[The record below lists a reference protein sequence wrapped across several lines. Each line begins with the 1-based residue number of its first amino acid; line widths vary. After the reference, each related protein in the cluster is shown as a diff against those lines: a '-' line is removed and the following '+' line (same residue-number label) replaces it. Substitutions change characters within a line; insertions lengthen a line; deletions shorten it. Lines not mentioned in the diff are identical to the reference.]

1 MSANKINQ
9 NFVRQFGK
17 TLDLLTQTKGGKFQG
32 KGLEDNIVGEA
43 AFYDQLSSITA
54 TEATRSSESGSTNT
68 FPDSPDNFIEH
79 KRRKLVATPYDV
91 GVMLDRFD
99 KVEMLVDPE
108 SQYVQQLAH
117 ALNRKRDIEFL
128 KGIYGAAPT
137 GKEGGGTA
145 AELDQVVAK
154 EIGATTGMNLDKLIE
169 ARKTLESNG
178 VDLDDPLNKAYVA
191 MTPNQLHQL
200 LTETKVTSSDFATV
214 KALVSGDLNT
224 FYGFEFIISNLI
236 PFTNTAGTN
245 AYDNGGAT
253 RDFSSTWADDVPV
266 NGDTTGDRACF
277 AYVHSG
283 IRSAT
288 NPDIVTEIDKRAD
301 KRFNYYAYA
310 ALRTGSVRMEEKKV
324 VLIEAADVAV
334 ADSASE

>member
-1 MSANKINQ
+1 M
-9 NFVRQFGK
+9 
-17 TLDLLTQTKGGKFQG
+17 
-32 KGLEDNIVGEA
+32 
-43 AFYDQLSSITA
+43 
-54 TEATRSSESGSTNT
+54 
-68 FPDSPDNFIEH
+68 
-79 KRRKLVATPYDV
+79 
-91 GVMLDRFD
+91 
-99 KVEMLVDPE
+99 
-108 SQYVQQLAH
+108 
-117 ALNRKRDIEFL
+117 
-128 KGIYGAAPT
+128 
-137 GKEGGGTA
+137 
-145 AELDQVVAK
+145 VAK

-169 ARKTLESNG
+169 ARKTLEANG

-236 PFTNTAGTN
+236 PFTNSAGTN
-245 AYDNGGAT
+245 AYDAGSPT
-253 RDFSSTWADDVPV
+253 RDFSSTWSADVPED
-266 NGDTTGDRACF
+266 GDTTGDRACF

-310 ALRTGSVRMEEKKV
+310 ALRTGSVRMEEEKV
-324 VLIEAADVAV
+324 VMIEAADVAV